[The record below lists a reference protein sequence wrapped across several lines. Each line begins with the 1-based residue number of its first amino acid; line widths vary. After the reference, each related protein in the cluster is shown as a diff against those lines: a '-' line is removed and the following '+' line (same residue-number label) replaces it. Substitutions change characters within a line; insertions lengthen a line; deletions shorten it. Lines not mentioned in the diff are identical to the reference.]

1 MTTLTVADRSFFQ
14 RFTEGLPRAYWFL
27 WGGLLINR
35 IGSFIVPMMT
45 VYLTRQRGL
54 SLVTAGEIV
63 ALYGV
68 GSLLGTTLGGW
79 LADHVGRRATL
90 LTSLGTSAC
99 TMLALGQAREVPTIG
114 ALVFLL
120 GMTADLFRPASQALV
135 ADLVAPE
142 YRVKAFGTQ
151 YWAINLGFA
160 CATIIAGFVG
170 RSSFEVLFFADA
182 ATTLACLV
190 VFFIGIPET
199 KPAKSEHH
207 TGSLLTPFVDPKFF
221 PFLVLSYVIAF
232 VFMQHLTALP
242 KDMTDKGLGPEAFGL
257 ALSTNGFLIV
267 LLQPLVLRAVT
278 STRPSRPLVAGA
290 ILTGLGFGA
299 TALASDL
306 PQFALTVAVWTLG
319 EIIMAPVNSTVV
331 ASLSPAHLR
340 GRYQG
345 AFGLTWSLAFVT
357 APLMGPRIV
366 AATSMATLWGA
377 CLVGSL
383 LAAVGFWAVD
393 RSDAPRTEG

>member
-1 MTTLTVADRSFFQ
+1 MTTLAVTERSLLH
-14 RFTEGLPRAYWFL
+14 RFTEGLPRPYWFL

-45 VYLTRQRGL
+45 VYLTTQRGV

-68 GSLLGTTLGGW
+68 GSLIGTSAGGW
-79 LADHVGRRATL
+79 LADHVGRRTTL
-90 LTSLGTSAC
+90 LLSLGSSAT
-99 TMLALGQAREVPTIG
+99 TMLALGQAREIVSIG

-120 GMTADLFRPASQALV
+120 GVTADLFRPASQALV
-135 ADLVAPE
+135 ADLVAPQ

-160 CATIIAGFVG
+160 CATLIAGFVG
-170 RSSFEVLFFADA
+170 RNGFEVLFFADA
-182 ATTLACLV
+182 ATTLACLA
-190 VFFIGIPET
+190 FIFVGVAETRPESG
-199 KPAKSEHH
+199 AHH
-207 TGSLLTPFVDPKFF
+207 EGSLLTPFVDPKFS
-221 PFLVLSYVIAF
+221 PFLVLSYVMAF

-242 KDMTDKGLGPEAFGL
+242 KDMTDKGLGPEAFGMAL
-257 ALSTNGFLIV
+257 ATNGILIV

-278 STRPSRPLVAGA
+278 SVHPARPLILGA

-299 TALASDL
+299 TALASEL
-306 PQFALTVAVWTLG
+306 PHFALTVAIWTLG
-319 EIIMAPVNSTVV
+319 EIMMAPVNSTVV
-331 ASLSPAHLR
+331 ASRSPAHLR

-357 APLMGPRIV
+357 APLVGPRLV
-366 AATSMATLWGA
+366 AATSMSIFWLLCLGA
-377 CLVGSL
+377 SL
-383 LAAVGFWAVD
+383 LAAVGYWAMERVE
-393 RSDAPRTEG
+393 PKQ